1 MTTAHQS
8 RERFEVDTAGMRQLH
23 ADRSPEQLIKELVQN
38 AFDERAESCRV
49 RILAREDGVLVT
61 VEDDAPGFRDIRDA
75 YTLMGDT
82 PKRMDPEKRGR
93 FNLGDKEVIC
103 LALWARVETTGWT
116 IEFPPE
122 GGRAARKNRKKSGTK
137 VTALMPWGEE
147 QARRLES
154 RMPLIRPPEDTHYTV
169 NGKRVERREPLAVH
183 DAVLQTVLQSAPGE
197 PIRPTRRK
205 TGIHILSPAGDTGWL
220 YEMGI
225 PIQAIDLPYDLDVQ
239 QKVPMPPNRDTVSER
254 YLQDLYAEALNAM
267 HRGMRE
273 EEFTETWVR
282 TAVESPRSTPGAVK
296 DTITGRYG
304 EKAVT
309 WSSDREAN
317 MQAADEGYQV
327 VHPRN
332 MSHDEL
338 RNMREKGGLKSA
350 GDLFGRPST
359 PDEILEQSPRV
370 DITEDAVKQEFAVWV
385 ARLGKHAGKA
395 VRPIFI
401 CDPRLKAL
409 ATCTMNSARPTMTF
423 NTAYLEDWFFE
434 GRGQPQLELVI
445 HELGH
450 AETSGEVSH
459 GPKWGDGCARIGAIL
474 AAAMARE
481 GAAGEQKVAESPESP
496 ASPASPEP
504 PQQSETKG
512 KTA

>member
-1 MTTAHQS
+1 
-8 RERFEVDTAGMRQLH
+8 
-23 ADRSPEQLIKELVQN
+23 
-38 AFDERAESCRV
+38 
-49 RILAREDGVLVT
+49 
-61 VEDDAPGFRDIRDA
+61 
-75 YTLMGDT
+75 
-82 PKRMDPEKRGR
+82 
-93 FNLGDKEVIC
+93 
-103 LALWARVETTGWT
+103 
-116 IEFPPE
+116 
-122 GGRAARKNRKKSGTK
+122 
-137 VTALMPWGEE
+137 
-147 QARRLES
+147 
-154 RMPLIRPPEDTHYTV
+154 
-169 NGKRVERREPLAVH
+169 
-183 DAVLQTVLQSAPGE
+183 
-197 PIRPTRRK
+197 
-205 TGIHILSPAGDTGWL
+205 
-220 YEMGI
+220 
-225 PIQAIDLPYDLDVQ
+225 
-239 QKVPMPPNRDTVSER
+239 MPPNRDTVSER

-267 HRGMRE
+267 HRGMQE

-359 PDEILEQSPRV
+359 PEEILEQSPRV
-370 DITEDAVKQEFAVWV
+370 DITEDAVKQEFALWV

-409 ATCTMNSARPTMTF
+409 ATCTMNSTRPTMTF

-450 AETSGEVSH
+450 AETGGEVSH
-459 GPKWGDGCARIGAIL
+459 GPKWGDGCARIGAII

-481 GAAGEQKVAESPESP
+481 GAAGKQKSPE
-496 ASPASPEP
+496 SPEP
-504 PQQSETKG
+504 PQQSGTKG